1 MSELRSDTDMQILV
15 KTFEQELQRL
25 CERPL
30 DPDAREATIA
40 LRDAWS
46 RLVSFAFGA
55 IGRVQVCS
63 WCSRSSVQT
72 GPRCVYCWHR
82 HGTNGPEPQR
92 GAGKR

>member
-55 IGRVQVCS
+55 I
-63 WCSRSSVQT
+63 SSVQT